1 MWGALLWLAI
11 ISTAFAFSLRYVL
24 IERAGAGFVAN
35 VGYLIPIVAVLIG
48 FFFLDEQI
56 TLMTFLA
63 MLVISL
69 SLFVTRRAGIKL
81 RKIND

>member
-1 MWGALLWLAI
+1 
-11 ISTAFAFSLRYVL
+11 
-24 IERAGAGFVAN
+24 VAN

-63 MLVISL
+63 MLIILL
-69 SLFVTRRAGIKL
+69 SLYVTRRAGIKL